1 MERTPN
7 NDGINASYV
16 DIPNSTAVDHL
27 VSIIYAPG
35 YATKR
40 VKSHLLRFLTL
51 YEQLTSGSLE
61 EPWLSRLESLDN
73 IFPDVNYHH
82 WA

>member
-40 VKSHLLRFLTL
+40 R
-51 YEQLTSGSLE
+51 
-61 EPWLSRLESLDN
+61 DN
-73 IFPDVNYHH
+73 FHNRKYKPARTTAKTATFQPPV
-82 WA
+82 